1 MKSSNS
7 TEEQLR
13 SWRLRQPS
21 KRIEQALFGKPEP
34 RPAKTTELIHWQRGW
49 AAGMATVAI
58 VLFTALNLVQMEVRP
73 SSTTLIASAAISNA
87 SYAASFAEVQ
97 HNCLSA
103 PIFGW
108 TNDEEL
114 HSSMPSLDLLNTN
127 SLR

>member
-1 MKSSNS
+1 
-7 TEEQLR
+7 
-13 SWRLRQPS
+13 
-21 KRIEQALFGKPEP
+21 
-34 RPAKTTELIHWQRGW
+34 
-49 AAGMATVAI
+49 MATVAI

-73 SSTTLIASAAISNA
+73 SRTTLIASAAISNA